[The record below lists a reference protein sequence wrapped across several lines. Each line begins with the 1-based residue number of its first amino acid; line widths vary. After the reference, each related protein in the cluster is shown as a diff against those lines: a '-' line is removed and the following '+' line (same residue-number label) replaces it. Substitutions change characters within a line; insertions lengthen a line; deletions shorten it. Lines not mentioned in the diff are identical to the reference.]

1 MFLQFSFL
9 YNVGRI
15 QKAQEWNARQ
25 RPRAIFDVTAVL
37 REVRMLISATN
48 MTEGIDDR
56 ELGELVER
64 SIAASG
70 ADRASRILILPP
82 DITRYHSRAGRI
94 TDLLVEKLG
103 KKVAAIMPALG
114 THAPM
119 TREEIAKM
127 YPNSPVALFRVHDWR
142 RDVVEL
148 GRIPEGRV
156 EEISGGKVRYEYPV
170 QANKLLASGEIDFIF
185 SVGQVVPHEVAGMA
199 NHAKNIFVG
208 TGGKEAIDRSHYV
221 GAACGLEGIMGRAD
235 TPVRAL
241 FDEGLEVAKPR
252 LPPIAWI
259 LTVVGT
265 ARDGSLAMRGYFS
278 SLDRRSFEGAAALA
292 AEVNIQLL
300 PAPITKAVVWLDPEE
315 YRSTWL
321 GNKSIYRTRM
331 AMADGGELLILAPG
345 LRGFGE
351 DPKID
356 AVIRRYGYRPSAE
369 IQELV
374 AREPELAG
382 NLSAAAHLIHGSS
395 EGRFTISYAP
405 GPGVSR
411 QEIESVSYR
420 WADLDAALRR
430 YRPEGKLAGYHR
442 ASDGEEFFFV
452 PNPALGLWSTEARMH
467 GA

>member
-1 MFLQFSFL
+1 
-9 YNVGRI
+9 
-15 QKAQEWNARQ
+15 
-25 RPRAIFDVTAVL
+25 
-37 REVRMLISATN
+37 MLISAKN
-48 MTEGIDDR
+48 MLEGIDDR
-56 ELGELVER
+56 ELSDLIDR
-64 SIAASG
+64 TIASSG
-70 ADRASRILILPP
+70 ADRAARILILPP

-119 TREEIAKM
+119 TQEEIAKM
-127 YPNSPVALFRVHDWR
+127 YPKSPTALFRVHDWR
-142 RDVVEL
+142 KDVVEL
-148 GRIPEGRV
+148 GHISESRV
-156 EEISGGKVRYEYPV
+156 EEISGGRVRYEYPV

-221 GAACGLEGIMGRAD
+221 GAVCGLEGIMGRAN

-241 FDEGLEVAKPR
+241 FDEGLEIAKAT

-265 ARDGSLAMRGYFS
+265 ASDGSLAMRGFFS
-278 SLDRRSFEGAAALA
+278 SRDRTSFEEAAALA
-292 AEVNIQLL
+292 AKVNIQLL
-300 PAPITKAVVWLDPEE
+300 PAPIKKAVVWLDPEE

-345 LRGFGE
+345 LRAFGE

-369 IQELV
+369 IQKLV
-374 AREPELAG
+374 AREPELAD

-405 GPGVSR
+405 GPGVSPR
-411 QEIESVSYR
+411 EIESVGYR
-420 WADLDAALRR
+420 WADLDIALRR
-430 YRPEGKLAGYHR
+430 YKPQGRLAGYHQ
-442 ASDGEEFFFV
+442 APGDEEFFFV
-452 PNPALGLWSTEARMH
+452 PNPALGLWSTEARMR

>member
-1 MFLQFSFL
+1 
-9 YNVGRI
+9 
-15 QKAQEWNARQ
+15 
-25 RPRAIFDVTAVL
+25 
-37 REVRMLISATN
+37 MLISATN
-48 MTEGIDDR
+48 MFEGIDDR
-56 ELGELVER
+56 VLSELVER
-64 SIAASG
+64 TIVASG
-70 ADRASRILILPP
+70 ADRAARILILPP

-94 TDLLVEKLG
+94 TDLLVEQLG
-103 KKVAAIMPALG
+103 KKVVAIMPALG

-119 TREEIAKM
+119 TRDEIAKM
-127 YPNSPVALFRVHDWR
+127 YPRSSTLLFRVHNWR
-142 RDVVEL
+142 KDVIDL
-148 GRIPEGRV
+148 GRIPEARV
-156 EEISGGKVRYEYPV
+156 EEISGGRVRYEYPI
-170 QANKLLASGEIDFIF
+170 QANKLLASGEVDFIF

-208 TGGKEAIDRSHYV
+208 TGGKEAIDRSHYL
-221 GAACGLEGIMGRAD
+221 GAVCGLETIMGRAN

-241 FDEGLEVAKPR
+241 FDDGLKIASDK

-278 SLDRRSFEGAAALA
+278 SLDRTSFEQAAALSA
-292 AEVNIQLL
+292 KENIQLL
-300 PAPITKAVVWLDPEE
+300 SKPIKKAVVWLDPEE

-345 LRGFGE
+345 LRSFGE

-369 IQELV
+369 IQSLV
-374 AREPELAG
+374 AREPTLAD

-395 EGRFTISYAP
+395 EERFTIRYAP
-405 GPGVSR
+405 GPGLSR
-411 QEIESVSYR
+411 QEIESVGYR
-420 WADLDAALRR
+420 WADLDMALRR
-430 YRPEGKLAGYHR
+430 YRPEGRLAGYYH
-442 ASDGEEFFFV
+442 APDGEEFFFV
-452 PNPALGLWSTEARMH
+452 PNPALGLWSTESRMH

>member
-1 MFLQFSFL
+1 
-9 YNVGRI
+9 
-15 QKAQEWNARQ
+15 
-25 RPRAIFDVTAVL
+25 
-37 REVRMLISATN
+37 MLISATN
-48 MTEGIDDR
+48 MLEGIDDR
-56 ELGELVER
+56 ELSELVER
-64 SIAASG
+64 TIAASG
-70 ADRASRILILPP
+70 ADRATRILILPP

-94 TDLLVEKLG
+94 TDLIVEKLG

-127 YPNSPVALFRVHDWR
+127 YPQSPAERFKVHDWR

-148 GRIPEGRV
+148 GRISEKRV
-156 EEISGGKVRYEYPV
+156 EAISSGRVRYEYPV
-170 QANKLLASGEIDFIF
+170 QANKLLASGDIDFIF

-199 NHAKNIFVG
+199 NQAKNIFVG
-208 TGGKEAIDRSHYV
+208 TGGKEAIDRSHYI
-221 GAACGLEGIMGRAD
+221 GAVCGLESIMGRTN

-241 FDEGLEVAKPR
+241 FDEALEIAKAT

-265 ARDGSLAMRGYFS
+265 AGDGSLALRGYYS
-278 SLDRRSFEGAAALA
+278 SLDRTSFEEAATLA
-292 AEVNIQLL
+292 AKVNIQLL
-300 PAPITKAVVWLDPEE
+300 PTPIQKAVVWLDPAE

-345 LRGFGE
+345 LHGFGE

-356 AVIRRYGYRPSAE
+356 TVIRRYGYRPSAE
-369 IQELV
+369 IQKLV
-374 AREPELAG
+374 AREPDLAG

-395 EGRFTISYAP
+395 EGRFTVSYAP

-411 QEIESVSYR
+411 QEIESVGYR
-420 WADLDAALRR
+420 WANLDTALRR
-430 YRPEGKLAGYHR
+430 YNPEGRLAGYHR
-442 ASDGEEFFFV
+442 TPDGEEFFFV
-452 PNPALGLWSTEARMH
+452 PNPALGLWSTESRMR
-467 GA
+467 GV